1 MDVDSVDDP
10 TAMKNL
16 GPLGILYYSSDR
28 ETYGLGGK
36 NVVHFSHTTTTDV
49 LNTKPNGPQPMLPSG
64 VPYNLG
70 TQHGNDTID
79 EFNYYTGS
87 NSNVFVA
94 DTTVFPTL
102 FPPPAATKTY
112 TIPLIM
118 FANNNTNMVTM
129 ASFDGVSYV
138 QPMTNFL
145 LASVKK
151 GLSLPNDTISHPL
164 AYGPMGQGVLGFNYM
179 QFTSNDVVQ
188 LVINNY
194 DGGEHP
200 IHVHGR
206 RFYDMGRGRRY
217 AGLYNASSDVLN
229 EVNPILRDTVTVNPG
244 SWIVLRFADK
254 NPGVWPLHCHID
266 WHMAA
271 GLFMILYET
280 VGVPA
285 DVPTEKES
293 PSDPYP
299 PGTGTAVVVGTMV
312 GCVGLLVLWFL
323 YDYHYQKCCQT
334 LSKRSKTIQQKE
346 SEEEEQQLSVDVN
359 DGSIPH
365 PLSLGVERYVAI
377 GVQQGQPRDND
388 DVSDFRHDRS
398 NEVLSAPNASNMI

>member
-1 MDVDSVDDP
+1 MDVDSIDDP

-28 ETYGLGGK
+28 ETYGIGGK

-49 LNTKPNGPQPMLPSG
+49 LNTKPNGPRPMLPSG

-102 FPPPAATKTY
+102 YPPPAATKTY

-179 QFTSNDVVQ
+179 QFTTNDVVQ

-206 RFYDMGRGRRY
+206 RFYDMGRGRMMM
-217 AGLYNASSDVLN
+217 G
-229 EVNPILRDTVTVNPG
+229 
-244 SWIVLRFADK
+244 
-254 NPGVWPLHCHID
+254 
-266 WHMAA
+266 
-271 GLFMILYET
+271 
-280 VGVPA
+280 
-285 DVPTEKES
+285 
-293 PSDPYP
+293 
-299 PGTGTAVVVGTMV
+299 
-312 GCVGLLVLWFL
+312 
-323 YDYHYQKCCQT
+323 
-334 LSKRSKTIQQKE
+334 
-346 SEEEEQQLSVDVN
+346 
-359 DGSIPH
+359 
-365 PLSLGVERYVAI
+365 
-377 GVQQGQPRDND
+377 
-388 DVSDFRHDRS
+388 
-398 NEVLSAPNASNMI
+398 